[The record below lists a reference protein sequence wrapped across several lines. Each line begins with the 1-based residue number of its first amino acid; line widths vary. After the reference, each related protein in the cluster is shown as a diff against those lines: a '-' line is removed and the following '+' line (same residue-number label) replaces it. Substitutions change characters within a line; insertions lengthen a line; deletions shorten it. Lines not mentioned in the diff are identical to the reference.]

1 MPLTHP
7 RRRAFALAAALA
19 GAAALS
25 APAAAASGPAPA
37 RGSYSQTPY
46 IQAAPAAAPGAQ
58 ATDATPSA
66 PASGGKTLTVATI
79 GSIDSLSPFLAQR
92 ALPTQIH
99 RLMYDFLTNY
109 DAADDHAI
117 GALASSWSTSADKL
131 TWTFVIRDGMKWS
144 DGQPVTADDVAWT
157 YNLMMTNTDAATAN
171 GNFVANFSK
180 VTATGNQLVISLKQ
194 AQSTMLALDIPIVP
208 KHVWES
214 HAADIGKFNNDAQFP
229 VVGDGPFILTGYQ
242 KDQYLTL
249 DANPNYWRGKPGF
262 DHLVFKFYKDADAE
276 VEALKKGEVDFVG
289 NSLTPAQYDALKGQS
304 DIATNRA
311 PGKRFYA
318 LAINPGATTTTGQ
331 TFGDG
336 SPALQNQQFRQALM
350 YAIDTKT
357 LVAKT
362 LGGYG
367 VTGSG
372 YIPPAYTT
380 YHWAPDP
387 STAYTYNPDK
397 ANQMLD
403 AAGFKKGPNGMRT
416 LPDGKPLSLRIMG
429 ETNRPDDTQNAA
441 FLSDYLKAVGIATT
455 TSVVDQGKL
464 ADTETAGTFDL
475 AFDSWT
481 VNPDPD
487 YVLSIQKC
495 DARPSK
501 PAGSFSGDDFICDQ
515 NYDALYAKQISE
527 YDPAA
532 RASDVKQ
539 MEQDLYNDAYINVL
553 YYSDVLEAYR
563 SDVIGSWEKQPQPNG
578 VYWGQDG
585 YWAFWSAKP
594 VAASAASA
602 SSSKSS
608 SNTGLIAG
616 IVIVVVVVLAGGG
629 LVLMRRRRTASAEER
644 E

>member
-1 MPLTHP
+1 MPIPHP

-19 GAAALS
+19 GAAVLS
-25 APAAAASGPAPA
+25 APAAAASGPAQVRA
-37 RGSYSQTPY
+37 RSSYSQAAGQTAGQTSFA
-46 IQAAPAAAPGAQ
+46 QAA
-58 ATDATPSA
+58 TPNAVS
-66 PASGGKTLTVATI
+66 SSGKTLTVATI

-117 GALASSWSTSADKL
+117 GGLASSWTTSADKL
-131 TWTFVIRDGMKWS
+131 TWTFTIREGMKWS
-144 DGQPVTADDVAWT
+144 DGQPVTADDAAWT
-157 YNLMMTNTDAATAN
+157 YNLMMTNSDAATAN
-171 GNFVANFSK
+171 GTFVANFAK
-180 VTATGNQLVISLKQ
+180 VAATGNQLVITLKQ
-194 AQSTMLALDIPIVP
+194 PQSTMLALDVPIVP
-208 KHVWES
+208 KHIWAA
-214 HAADIGKFNNDAQFP
+214 HAADIGKFANDSQFP

-249 DANPNYWRGKPGF
+249 DANPDYWRGKPGF

-276 VEALKKGEVDFVG
+276 VEALKKGEVDFVS
-289 NSLTPAQYDALKGQS
+289 SLTPAQYESLKGQS
-304 DIATNRA
+304 DIVTNDA
-311 PGKRFYA
+311 PSKRFYA
-318 LAINPGATTTTGQ
+318 LAINPGATTTSGQ
-331 TFGDG
+331 AFGDG
-336 SPALQNQQFRQALM
+336 SPALRSQQFRQALM
-350 YAIDTKT
+350 DAVDTKT

-367 VTGSG
+367 VVGGG
-372 YIPPAYTT
+372 YIPPAFST
-380 YHWAPDP
+380 YHWSPDS
-387 STAYTYNPDK
+387 STAYAYSPDK
-397 ANQMLD
+397 ANQLLD
-403 AAGFKKGPNGMRT
+403 AAGYKKGSNGMRT
-416 LPDGKPLSLRIMG
+416 MPDGKPLNLRLMG

-441 FLSDYLKAVGIATT
+441 FVSDYLKAVGIATT
-455 TSVVDQGKL
+455 TSVMDQGKL

-475 AFDSWT
+475 AFDSWQ

-495 DARPSK
+495 DGRPSK
-501 PAGSFSGDDFICDQ
+501 PGGTLNGDDFICDQ

-539 MEQDLYNDAYINVL
+539 MEQVLYTDADINVL
-553 YYSDVLEAYR
+553 YYPDVLEAYR

-585 YWAFWSAKP
+585 YWSFWSAKP
-594 VAASAASA
+594 AVASA
-602 SSSKSS
+602 SSSKSSSSS

-616 IVIVVVVVLAGGG
+616 IAIAVVVIVGGGG
-629 LVLMRRRRTASAEER
+629 LVLARRRSTASAEER

>member
-1 MPLTHP
+1 MPFPTPRPP

-25 APAAAASGPAPA
+25 APAAAASGPAQA
-37 RGSYSQTPY
+37 RGSFGRTGQTSS
-46 IQAAPAAAPGAQ
+46 APAA
-58 ATDATPSA
+58 PS
-66 PASGGKTLTVATI
+66 PAAGSGKTLTVATI

-109 DAADDHAI
+109 DPKDDHPI
-117 GALASSWSTSADKL
+117 GALATSWTASADKL
-131 TWTFVIRDGMKWS
+131 TWTFTIRDEMKWS

-157 YNLMMTNTDAATAN
+157 YNLMMTNSDAATAN
-171 GNFVANFSK
+171 GNFVANFAK
-180 VTATGNQLVISLKQ
+180 VTATGNQLVITLKQ
-194 AQSTMLALDIPIVP
+194 PQSTMLALDIPIVP
-208 KHVWES
+208 KHIWES
-214 HAADIGKFNNDAQFP
+214 HVSDIGKFNNDTQFP
-229 VVGDGPFILTGYQ
+229 VVSDGPFILTGYQ

-249 DANPNYWRGKPGF
+249 DANPDYWRGKPGF

-304 DIATNRA
+304 NIATNRA

-331 TFGDG
+331 AFGDG
-336 SPALQNQQFRQALM
+336 NPALKNQQVRQALM

-367 VTGSG
+367 TVGTG
-372 YIPPAYTT
+372 YIPPSFAT
-380 YHWAPDP
+380 YHWDPDP

-397 ANQMLD
+397 ANQLLD
-403 AAGFKKGPNGMRT
+403 AAGYKKGSDGMRT
-416 LPDGKPLSLRIMG
+416 TPDGKPLSLRVMG
-429 ETNRPDDTQNAA
+429 ETNRPDDPQNAQY
-441 FLSDYLKAVGIATT
+441 LTEYLKAVGIATT
-455 TSVVDQGKL
+455 TSVMDQGKL

-475 AFDSWT
+475 AFDSWS

-501 PAGSFSGDDFICDQ
+501 PGGSVSGDDFICDP

-527 YDPAA
+527 YDQAT

-539 MEQDLYNDAYINVL
+539 MEQVLYSDAYVNVL
-553 YYSDVLEAYR
+553 YYADVLEAYR
-563 SDVIGSWEKQPQPNG
+563 SDAIGSWDKQPQPNG
-578 VYWGQDG
+578 EYWGQDG
-585 YWAFWSAKP
+585 YWSFWSAKP
-594 VAASAASA
+594 FAASAAAA
-602 SSSKSS
+602 SSKSSS

-616 IVIVVVVVLAGGG
+616 IVIAVVVIAGGGG
-629 LVLMRRRRTASAEER
+629 LVLTRRRRTASAEER